1 MSRRSIRAAVAL
13 ATVAVL
19 AVAMGCESMKRTG
32 ERALF
37 SANPVGS
44 TDGVVLGVSRH
55 GSYLLVAFGGSLR
68 DMQFFAPATADCLQ
82 VLAPEVQVRYTKSGV
97 FGRFTRDGT
106 SCDPIG
112 VASLAAWRDSRPR
125 TRGKPVPRA
134 AAFFTLL
141 QEDPEL
147 IFLRGRFPLASRV
160 GIPGGWDFVAVL
172 PNSGVCSGL
181 AQRTEASLEFR
192 PAGPEPFVLL
202 NSGQRCPVLGFTA
215 PIVAA
220 GTAEP

>member
-1 MSRRSIRAAVAL
+1 
-13 ATVAVL
+13 
-19 AVAMGCESMKRTG
+19 MGCETVKRTG
-32 ERALF
+32 EEALF
-37 SANPVGS
+37 QANPVGS

-55 GSYLLVAFGGSLR
+55 GEYLLVAFGGSLR
-68 DMQFFAPATADCLQ
+68 DMQFLAPASEACLQ
-82 VLAPEVQVRYTKSGV
+82 VLAPEAQVRYAKSGV

-112 VASLAAWRDSRPR
+112 VASLAAWRDSLPR
-125 TRGKPVPRA
+125 APGKPVPRA

-160 GIPGGWDFVAVL
+160 NIPGGWDLVAVL

-181 AQRTEASLEFR
+181 ATRTDASLEYR
-192 PAGPEPFVLL
+192 VAGPEPFVLL
-202 NSGQRCPVLGFTA
+202 NDSQLCPVLGFAT
-215 PIVAA
+215 PIVAT

>member
-1 MSRRSIRAAVAL
+1 MSRRSNRVAVAVAAAV
-13 ATVAVL
+13 VL
-19 AVAMGCESMKRTG
+19 AMTGCETVKKTG
-32 ERALF
+32 EEVLYD
-37 SANPVGS
+37 ANPVGS

-55 GSYLLVAFGGSLR
+55 GQYLLVAFGGSLQ
-68 DMQFFAPATADCLQ
+68 DMQFFAPASDVCLQ
-82 VLAPEVQVRYTKSGV
+82 VLAPEAHVKYTKSGV

-112 VASLAAWRDSRPR
+112 VASLAAWRDRLPR
-125 TRGKPVPRA
+125 APGKPVPRA
-134 AAFFTLL
+134 AAYFTLL

-160 GIPGGWDFVAVL
+160 NIPGGWDLVAVL

-181 AQRTEASLEFR
+181 AKRTDASLEYR
-192 PAGPEPFVLL
+192 VAGPEPFVLL
-202 NSGQRCPVLGFTA
+202 NDSQLCPVLGFAT
-215 PIVAA
+215 PVVAT